1 MRKRVKT
8 AKPRAKRL
16 GVDCRIITGFFYYSL
31 AQKAFDGVFH
41 VPEGQ
46 RIPDLN
52 KMVRIRHILPFHAP
66 GADNSRRKT

>member
-16 GVDCRIITGFFYYSL
+16 GVDCRIVTGFFYYSL
-31 AQKAFDGVFH
+31 AHKVFDGVFH

-46 RIPDLN
+46 TIPDLN
-52 KMVRIRHILPFHAP
+52 QMVC
-66 GADNSRRKT
+66 T